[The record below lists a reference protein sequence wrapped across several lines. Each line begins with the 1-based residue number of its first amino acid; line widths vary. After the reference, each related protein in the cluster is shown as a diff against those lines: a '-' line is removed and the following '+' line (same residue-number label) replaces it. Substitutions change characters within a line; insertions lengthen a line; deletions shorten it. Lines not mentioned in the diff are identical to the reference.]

1 MHSHFQEVIISRTYI
16 FPFFLYK
23 CVIEILTDICWCCGH
38 IFYSTALISMSTCK
52 FAIKQPLQHSY
63 LEALAKMAFTIF
75 THESWYINVYALT
88 AIFWCWVK
96 SQCQQFFLLVAKDI
110 YELTATTQT
119 PNCLWKITQTSISWA
134 MQNRIYVP
142 GISASPSPAINSKKF
157 LGVWYAS
164 VYFFHSAS
172 TVWGLV

>member
-1 MHSHFQEVIISRTYI
+1 MCNWNSNRYFLVLWPYILLHCTYI
-16 FPFFLYK
+16 HVNMQICYKTAFAAQLSGSFGKDGLYYLYPWVMLHK
-23 CVIEILTDICWCCGH
+23 CVCTHCNLLVLSQIT
-38 IFYSTALISMSTCK
+38 MSTIF
-52 FAIKQPLQHSY
+52 FAC
-63 LEALAKMAFTIF
+63 A
-75 THESWYINVYALT
+75 
-88 AIFWCWVK
+88 
-96 SQCQQFFLLVAKDI
+96 VAKDI

-119 PNCLWKITQTSISWA
+119 PDCLWKITQTSISWA

-164 VYFFHSAS
+164 VYFFHPAS